1 MLNHLKDL
9 SNLIGVSGDENKVRE
24 YIIENIKDKCEYKID
39 NLGNIIAF
47 KKGKN
52 KIEKKIMF
60 AAHMDE
66 VGMIVNYINDDGTL
80 KISPVGGLD
89 AEVVIG
95 RSVIVS
101 KNNMKGVIGSKAVHN
116 LSSEEKKSSPKFDNL
131 YVDIGSQSKEETDK
145 YINLGDTVAFMP
157 NFMEFG
163 DDKIKSKALDDRIG
177 CAIMLDLISD
187 ELEYDAYFAF
197 TVQEEL
203 GLRGA
208 RTATYDI
215 EPDFAIVLETT
226 TASDIPSVSEE
237 KVVCKLGKGAV
248 VSYMDRST
256 IYDKEL
262 YSLAFEISKSN
273 NILCQTKTAV
283 VGGNDSG
290 AIHISRK
297 GVRTIAIS
305 APSRYLHSPASVVKK
320 SDLISCENLAK
331 MLFLRIANI

>member
-80 KISPVGGLD
+80 KISPVGGLYV
-89 AEVVIG
+89 EVVIG

-131 YVDIGSQSKEETDK
+131 YVDIGSQSKEETEK

-208 RTATYDI
+208 RTSTYDI

-226 TASDIPSVSEE
+226 TASDIPNVSEE

-320 SDLISCENLAK
+320 SDLIACENLAK

>member
-39 NLGNIIAF
+39 SLGNIIAF

-101 KNNMKGVIGSKAVHN
+101 KNNMKGVVGSKAVHN
-116 LSSEEKKSSPKFDNL
+116 LSSGEKKSLPKFDNL
-131 YVDIGSQSKEETDK
+131 YVDIGTKSKEETEK

-157 NFMEFG
+157 NYMEFG

-187 ELEYDAYFAF
+187 DLEYDAYFAF

-226 TASDIPSVSEE
+226 TASDIPNVSEE

-262 YSLAFEISKSN
+262 YSLAFEISRSN

-320 SDLISCENLAK
+320 SDLIACENLAK

>member
-131 YVDIGSQSKEETDK
+131 YVDIGSQSKEETEK

-203 GLRGA
+203 GLRGS

-320 SDLISCENLAK
+320 SDLIACENLAK